1 MLKHATAAAALLVA
15 AGAAHAAG
23 STPAEIVQR
32 HVGSGGNVDAIM
44 ADYADDAVVLQ
55 NGRAIEGKP
64 AIRKLFEGMFGGRR
78 AAPSP
83 APGAAPAAPPAGGPP
98 KMTVDKV
105 WQEGNVG
112 FVSWHMGP
120 VKATEEFLVRDGK
133 IQVQS
138 VFMQG
143 PPPGPPPGQ

>member
-55 NGRAIEGKP
+55 NGRAIQGKP

-78 AAPSP
+78 AAPSST
-83 APGAAPAAPPAGGPP
+83 PGAAPAAPPAGGPP

-120 VKATEEFLVRDGK
+120 MHATEEFVTKDGK
-133 IQVQS
+133 IEVQAI
-138 VFMQG
+138 FMAGG
-143 PPPGPPPGQ
+143 PPAAAAQG